1 MPGMMD
7 PHSIVWYLH
16 DQIGLSDAAIA
27 RIVCCRADTIW
38 RIRHGEASGRN
49 LAPYL
54 RNLALAVDACERGYS
69 VEYGAPVRRGGRRV

>member
-7 PHSIVWYLH
+7 PYNIVMRLY
-16 DQIGLSDAAIA
+16 DIGLSDAAIA

-54 RNLALAVDACERGYS
+54 RNLAVAVDACERDYS
-69 VEYGAPVRRGGRRV
+69 VEYGAPLHSNGRRV